1 MRKKYLSA
9 LLFGALLFAS
19 AGTFTSCKDYDDDIK
34 DLQGQIDGV
43 VSDLA
48 SLKEQIATSYVQS
61 VTFDEATGN
70 LVVTTMA
77 NGTSSS
83 QTYTVKTAAGG
94 AEVAD
99 VKVEIKGQELIVNG
113 ETIGKVGDTV
123 AVSENGELTV
133 NGEATGITVGKYA
146 ILTDQSQG
154 TVTIQLPN
162 ANGEMETVTLMTSAA
177 ALTAVQIEDLKA
189 SIFSDIV
196 RNDGGIQ
203 WGVATKA
210 TPDWA
215 GTKGAIAMNQ
225 LLIGQ
230 ISTVNVQVTPADYD
244 LEAQELT
251 LVDARGNQAPVKVTP
266 VANNLLLPVSRT
278 ASSNGS
284 WILTISIDETQVNAA
299 NIADVFK
306 YDPESNAGGP
316 GMGYTLCVNGKPFT
330 TFDFGVK
337 TAEQKSSNT
346 DVIKVND
353 NTDNLMFIDA
363 DGRVKEAGEGKIP
376 VGTTTLYVAEN
387 DLYDYYLTFEGT
399 NKSLA
404 NQYGIKI
411 GDDKK
416 SIVVPA
422 GAEGVKIS
430 VTVHTASITGQ
441 ISPVAGDAVTTNQ
454 VELQI
459 AGTEIEAAEIA
470 ATTHV
475 VKPGDAL
482 KEIRVDFKT
491 ADGKS
496 VFESF
501 PAANLEAARKNGQFK
516 VVESASQVGFL
527 VNSED
532 PKNGQCV
539 IKAANIKYYKADNEE
554 WTSDDDM
561 LDLSYMKITVENNV
575 ATDAVPGDYQLTFIA
590 TDKNDSNDPTVEGNE
605 LIKVTV
611 PVSITVPEFKEL
623 FDKDQNWTENTYTS
637 RIIIK
642 GQDPYIEYANA
653 FKDAGNF
660 DVEAS
665 HIKVTFNALDE
676 YNNYP
681 IDITLSNV
689 DEYVTENTR
698 GVTTYISNDIKLD
711 KENVYNEDG
720 NALEVSKLTGMYA
733 YYDTFDGETNMG
745 TGDYSAVKQAFAI
758 VSDAFDTQ
766 IKTALDGITAAV
778 YSNNSV
784 VNPVIIGAD
793 KTIAVGSGD
802 GKEDTEFNGFVIR
815 LGNDYLHVNKN
826 NLDGGNDFDKLGIF
840 SLFDTSVVTSY
851 TFKDNDVK
859 VEFTGANNETIG
871 WDETSTDNADE
882 QSITVDMKNVHSS
895 TLNITFTDATGIVYK
910 REIKIQKER

>member
-177 ALTAVQIEDLKA
+177 ALTAVQIEDLEA
-189 SIFSDIV
+189 SIFSDIE
-196 RNDGGIQ
+196 RTNSGIQ
-203 WGVATKA
+203 WGVAAKA

-306 YDPESNAGGP
+306 YDPESNAGDP
-316 GMGYTLCVNGKPFT
+316 EMGYTLCVNGKPFT

-337 TAEQKSSNT
+337 TAERKSPNT
-346 DVIKVND
+346 NVITVN
-353 NTDNLMFIDA
+353 NTKDNLMFIDA
-363 DGRVKEAGEGKIP
+363 DGRVKKAGEGKIP

-387 DLYDYYLTFEGT
+387 GLYDYYLTFEGT

-501 PAANLEAARKNGQFK
+501 PAANLEAARKNNQFK

-527 VNSED
+527 VDSEE

-539 IKAANIKYYKADNEE
+539 INATNIKYYKADNEE
-554 WTSDDDM
+554 WKSEDDM

-575 ATDAVPGDYQLTFIA
+575 ATDAVPGDYKLTFIA
-590 TDKNDSNDPTVEGNE
+590 TDDNSVTTVEGNE

-778 YSNNSV
+778 YNNNTV
-784 VNPVIIGAD
+784 VNPVIIGDDNIIPA
-793 KTIAVGSGD
+793 GSGD
-802 GKEDTEFNGFVIR
+802 GKEKSEFNGFVIR
-815 LGNDYLHVNKN
+815 LGSDYLHVNKN
-826 NLDGGNDFDKLGIF
+826 NLDGGTQFEKLGIF
-840 SLFDTSVVTSY
+840 QLFDSVVGVGTAY
-851 TFKDNDVK
+851 TGQNNEVK
-859 VEFTGANNETIG
+859 VTFEGANNETIG
-871 WDETSTDNADE
+871 WDGNKGP
-882 QSITVDMKNVHSS
+882 ITVDMDDVDSS
-895 TLNITFTDATGIVYK
+895 TLYVTFTDATGIVYK
-910 REIKIQKER
+910 QEIKIQRER

>member
-189 SIFSDIV
+189 SIFGDIE
-196 RNDGGIQ
+196 RTDGGIQ
-203 WGVATKA
+203 WGVAAKA

-266 VANNLLLPVSRT
+266 VANNLLLPVSSRT

-306 YDPESNAGGP
+306 YDPESNAGDP
-316 GMGYTLCVNGKPFT
+316 EMGYTLCVNGKPFT

-337 TAEQKSSNT
+337 TAEQKSPNT
-346 DVIKVND
+346 NVITVN
-353 NTDNLMFIDA
+353 NTTDNLMFIDA

-501 PAANLEAARKNGQFK
+501 PAANLEAARKAAQFK

-532 PKNGQCV
+532 PKNGQCA
-539 IKAANIKYYKADNEE
+539 ITATNIEYYKADDKP

-590 TDKNDSNDPTVEGNE
+590 TDDNSVTTVEGNE

-778 YSNNSV
+778 YNNNTV
-784 VNPVIIGAD
+784 VNPVIIGDDNIIPA
-793 KTIAVGSGD
+793 GSGD
-802 GKEDTEFNGFVIR
+802 GKKDSEFNGFVIR
-815 LGNDYLHVNKN
+815 LGSDYLHVNKN
-826 NLDGGNDFDKLGIF
+826 NLDGGTQFEKLGIF
-840 SLFDTSVVTSY
+840 QLFDSEVGTAY
-851 TFKDNDVK
+851 TGQNNEVK
-859 VEFTGANNETIG
+859 VTFEGANNETIG
-871 WDETSTDNADE
+871 WDGNKGP
-882 QSITVDMKNVHSS
+882 ITVDMDDVDSS
-895 TLNITFTDATGIVYK
+895 TLYVTFTDATGIVYK
-910 REIKIQKER
+910 KEIKIQKER

>member
-177 ALTAVQIEDLKA
+177 ALTAVQIEDLEA
-189 SIFSDIV
+189 SIFSDIE
-196 RNDGGIQ
+196 RTNSGIQ
-203 WGVATKA
+203 WGVAAKA

-306 YDPESNAGGP
+306 YDPESNAGDP
-316 GMGYTLCVNGKPFT
+316 EMGYTLCVNGKPFT

-337 TAEQKSSNT
+337 TAEQKSPNT
-346 DVIKVND
+346 NVITVN
-353 NTDNLMFIDA
+353 NTTDNLMFIDA
-363 DGRVKEAGEGKIP
+363 DGRVKKAGEGKIP

-387 DLYDYYLTFEGT
+387 GLYDYYLTFEGT

-501 PAANLEAARKNGQFK
+501 PAANLEAARKNNQFK

-527 VNSED
+527 VDSEE

-539 IKAANIKYYKADNEE
+539 INATNIKYYKADNEE
-554 WTSDDDM
+554 WKSEDDM

-575 ATDAVPGDYQLTFIA
+575 ATDAVPGDYKLTFIA
-590 TDKNDSNDPTVEGNE
+590 TDDNSVTTVEGNE

-778 YSNNSV
+778 YNNNTV
-784 VNPVIIGAD
+784 VNPVIIGDDNIIPA
-793 KTIAVGSGD
+793 GSGD
-802 GKEDTEFNGFVIR
+802 GKEKSEFNGFVIR
-815 LGNDYLHVNKN
+815 LGSDYLHVNKN
-826 NLDGGNDFDKLGIF
+826 NLDGGTQFEKLGIF
-840 SLFDTSVVTSY
+840 QLFDSVVGVGTAY
-851 TFKDNDVK
+851 TGQNNEVK
-859 VEFTGANNETIG
+859 VTFEGANNETIG
-871 WDETSTDNADE
+871 WDGNKGP
-882 QSITVDMKNVHSS
+882 ITVDMDDVDSS
-895 TLNITFTDATGIVYK
+895 TLYVTFTDATGIVYK
-910 REIKIQKER
+910 QEIKIQRER